1 MSDFRNSIR
10 QSLKTKEQ
18 LEQERILAE
27 QQRKSEQEKAFD
39 STVGLAVDRIHQS
52 IERAAS
58 RGEYV
63 EHAGKKIIRVQ
74 NVYINTSEFLFLV
87 SSDNNTVKESAFFK
101 ACVNFSRYGT
111 KQKTTFEKLPE
122 FDRYISRIKEAL
134 KKDDISCEVKC
145 LAIVGRRNL
154 NERPKAYFTDRTV
167 IKSKLNPEIFFE
179 AFVEVYVTVNMS
191 FE

>member
-1 MSDFRNSIR
+1 MSDFRNHIR
-10 QSLKTKEQ
+10 QSLKPKAQ

-27 QQRKSEQEKAFD
+27 QQRKSDQEKEFD
-39 STVGLAVDRIHQS
+39 SLVGLAVDRVHQS

-58 RGEYV
+58 CGEYV
-63 EHAGKKIIRVQ
+63 EHGGRKTIHVQ
-74 NVYINTSEFLFLV
+74 SILINTSEFLFLV
-87 SSDNNTVKESAFFK
+87 SNDNNAVKKSGFFK
-101 ACVNFSRYGT
+101 ACLNLNRYGT

-134 KKDDISCEVKC
+134 KRDDISCEVKC

-167 IKSKLNPEIFFE
+167 IKSKLYLESFFE
-179 AFVEVYVTVNMS
+179 AYVEIYVTVNTS